1 MVENYFSAVNLRSP
15 ELNATEQ
22 TTNSLERL
30 NLRNTIDASM
40 PIKKTNLSLM
50 LEEARLEIGDTKSP
64 MIAST
69 KLSPRG
75 LISPN
80 ASSAL
85 SPVQVSPS
93 ATSSINRDSLAA
105 NVNDREAQERSKM
118 KMAQK
123 LA

>member
-1 MVENYFSAVNLRSP
+1 M
-15 ELNATEQ
+15 
-22 TTNSLERL
+22 
-30 NLRNTIDASM
+30 RNTIDASM